1 MVAITLPDGSQR
13 QFDGPVTGADIAADI
28 GPGLAKAA
36 LAIRLDG
43 EVKDLATRID
53 TDAEVAI
60 ITDKDEAALELIRH
74 DAAHVLAEAVQE
86 LFPGTQVT
94 IGPSI
99 ENGFFYDF
107 GRDEPFTPDDF
118 EKIEAKMREIVD
130 RDDAFVRE
138 VWDRDEAI
146 RTFEDMGETYKAELI
161 RDLPEDEEIG
171 VYRQGEWFDLCR
183 GPHLPS
189 TGRVGKSFKLM
200 KVAGA
205 YWRGDSSKAMLQRIY
220 GTAWRNDKELKAH
233 LHMLEEAERRD
244 HRRLGREMGL
254 FHQQEQ
260 AAGSVFW
267 HPKGWTL
274 YRTVQNYMRARLDA
288 AGYVEVNTPQ
298 LVDRALWEDSGHWEK
313 FRENMF
319 IAEVDEGRGGGE
331 THAAEDQALHNA
343 PPKLLALK
351 PMSCPCHVQ
360 IFKQGTTSYRNLP
373 IRMAEFGSC
382 HRYEPS
388 GALHGLMRVRAFVQD
403 DAHIFC
409 REDQIE
415 SETKIFIDLLST
427 IYRDFG
433 FEDFV
438 VKLSDR
444 PEVRA
449 GSDDVWD
456 RAEAALRDATLAAGV
471 ELQLNP
477 GEGAFYGPKL
487 EFVLRDAIGRD
498 WQCGTHQVDFVL
510 PERLDASYIGED
522 GNKHRPVMLHRAILG
537 SFERFIGILIENYA
551 GRFPFWL
558 SPLQVVV
565 ATITNE
571 ADEYAREVLAAATA
585 SGLKCELDLR
595 NEKIN
600 YKVREHS
607 HAKAPVILVV
617 GAREAED
624 RTVAMRRLG
633 GKAQE
638 ILALD
643 QAVATLK
650 EEAVSPAEI

>member
-1 MVAITLPDGSQR
+1 MPRIMLPDGSVR
-13 QFDGPVTGADIAADI
+13 EFDQPVSGADLAADI

-53 TDAEVAI
+53 ADAEVAI
-60 ITDKDEAALELIRH
+60 ITDKDEAALDLIRH

-107 GRDEPFTPDDF
+107 GRDKPFTPDDF

-146 RTFEDMGETYKAELI
+146 RAFEDMGETYKAELI

-171 VYRQGEWFDLCR
+171 IYRQGEWFDLCR

-254 FHQQEQ
+254 YHFQEE
-260 AAGSVFW
+260 APGAVFW

-274 YRTVQNYMRARLDA
+274 FRKLIDYMRARQDR
-288 AGYVEVNTPQ
+288 AGYVEISTPT
-298 LVDRALWEDSGHWEK
+298 VMARSLWERSGHWEK
-313 FRENMF
+313 YGENMF
-319 IAEVDEGRGGGE
+319 L
-331 THAAEDQALHNA
+331 TQTEDDRMF
-343 PPKLLALK
+343 ALK
-351 PMSCPCHVQ
+351 PMNCPGGIQVY
-360 IFKQGTTSYRNLP
+360 KQGITSYRDLP
-373 IRMAEFGSC
+373 RRIAEFGKVN
-382 HRYEPS
+382 RYEPS
-388 GALHGLMRVRAFVQD
+388 GALHGLMRVREFTQD

-409 REDQIE
+409 TPEQMEEECRTVVKLIMD
-415 SETKIFIDLLST
+415 
-427 IYRDFG
+427 IYKDFG
-433 FEDFV
+433 FEDVQIKFA
-438 VKLSDR
+438 DR
-444 PEVRA
+444 PEKRI
-449 GSDDVWD
+449 GSDELWD
-456 RAEAALRDATLAAGV
+456 QLENALKSALEGMGYTDYSY
-471 ELQLNP
+471 NP
-477 GEGAFYGPKL
+477 GEGTFYGPKL

-498 WQCGTHQVDFVL
+498 WQCGTLQVDMNL
-510 PERLDASYIGED
+510 PERLDVQYIDEESE
-522 GNKHRPVMLHRAILG
+522 KKRPVMLHRALFG
-537 SFERFIGILIENYA
+537 SLERFTGILIENYA
-551 GRFPFWL
+551 GRLPFWL

-571 ADEYAREVLAAATA
+571 ADDYAREVLAAATA
-585 SGLKCELDLR
+585 AGLKCELDLR

-607 HAKAPVILVV
+607 HAKVPVILVV
-617 GAREAED
+617 GGREAED

-650 EEAVSPAEI
+650 EEAVSPAEK